1 MNQAKTKLQLQV
13 VDTKKDPIISASS
26 SLALNLVNLK
36 VNNDWVNDNIYD
48 IKTTKRKT
56 NAHLLSN
63 KEKLKKY
70 GDVFDTFGF
79 VPGKLHLEVE
89 KSIQPLRH
97 VPRTIPVAMK
107 EEIKEEN

>member
-1 MNQAKTKLQLQV
+1 MA
-13 VDTKKDPIISASS
+13 DTKKDPLISASS

-36 VNNDWVNDNIYD
+36 VNNDRVNDDIHD
-48 IKTTKRKT
+48 IKTTKRKA
-56 NAHLLSN
+56 NADLLSN

-70 GDVFDTFGF
+70 GDAFDTFGF

-89 KSIQPLRH
+89 KSIQPLQH

-107 EEIKEEN
+107 EEIKKEN